1 MTKGQK
7 AEAVSIFKNLNVEK
21 LYMNNRGNFFT
32 SENLALN
39 SVESAEDITTLHR
52 DKVLTKSV
60 NQKSGNQKS
69 VISDQ

>member
-7 AEAVSIFKNLNVEK
+7 EEAVSIFKNLNVEK
-21 LYMNNRGNFFT
+21 LYMNDRGNFFT

-52 DKVLTKSV
+52 DKVLTKS
-60 NQKSGNQKS
+60 GNQKS
-69 VISDQ
+69 EISR